1 MFHITNENH
10 SALTS
15 NESLTSRHFKSDRNS
30 LLLPN
35 NHVSKLSPHSL
46 LTPMYRSKKSN
57 PHSFSMHCFSSTPKD
72 KSKLSCYSDHVL
84 NHDVISTRS
93 APTLRKC
100 ASASFNTGLMFNLK
114 NTEEIHNPSPNFKQ
128 ANDGKNLLESSMSC
142 SSSEGVNEN
151 YRLSLSSSSASF
163 FNQNKSGINRSKS
176 SLSDS
181 TQHSSQR
188 NMSHLDVME
197 KTHLSARPQSLYVPF
212 VGRVETQPQPP
223 GKQAR
228 DILMALSYP
237 PIHDDE
243 ECYQHQMASMM
254 KYKKSHNKKVYLD
267 RPRDILINNRSSR
280 LFEHVPSLISSPE
293 YYSQNLNFDNADIVT
308 IKASNTDRIMAVG
321 SVRKNGNDFL
331 SKKRPF
337 VSNQE
342 VSLSSIS
349 SDSKMNQTPV
359 NGLRNITNAI
369 CDATIITSESNIN
382 ENYLL
387 EDVTKYPFT
396 SCHSSPIPPL
406 SPLVNAK
413 RSDLP
418 LSDVTPDID
427 RNILKQNNDSSNVEK
442 YTPPLYSPTH
452 PLNHSEN
459 TVISVAHPPV
469 LYPPLNSLQSNCKE
483 KYPLSPLKC
492 RTSERRK
499 SFGSTS
505 ISNCSTISQNSHSSN
520 SGENGF
526 YETSKSLSSFSSS
539 SLSSTASSHKYYNN
553 EQSIL
558 PSNHKSPSSS
568 SLDSCVS
575 NVPHSPSQVSNKNY
589 SQNDYTKLESIREAS
604 PFSNICHN

>member
-15 NESLTSRHFKSDRNS
+15 KESLTSRHFKSDRNS
-30 LLLPN
+30 LLLPYD
-35 NHVSKLSPHSL
+35 HVSKLSSHSL
-46 LTPMYRSKKSN
+46 FTPMYRSKKSN
-57 PHSFSMHCFSSTPKD
+57 QHSFSMQCFSSTPND
-72 KSKLSCYSDHVL
+72 KNKMSCYSDHVL

-93 APTLRKC
+93 APTLRKS

-114 NTEEIHNPSPNFKQ
+114 NTEEIHNPSPNFKEG
-128 ANDGKNLLESSMSC
+128 NDAKNLLETSMSC

-151 YRLSLSSSSASF
+151 YKLSLSSSSASF
-163 FNQNKSGINRSKS
+163 FNQDIAGINRSKS

-188 NMSHLDVME
+188 NMSIQ
-197 KTHLSARPQSLYVPF
+197 KSHLSARPQSLYVPF
-212 VGRVETQPQPP
+212 IGRVETRPQPP

-243 ECYQHQMASMM
+243 ECYQYQMASMM
-254 KYKKSHNKKVYLD
+254 KYKNPHIKKVNLD

-280 LFEHVPSLISSPE
+280 VCEHVTSLNSSPE
-293 YYSQNLNFDNADIVT
+293 YYSQNLNFDNADVVT
-308 IKASNTDRIMAVG
+308 IKASNNYKLRDVG
-321 SVRKNGNDFL
+321 SVQKNGNDFR
-331 SKKRPF
+331 SIKRPF
-337 VSNQE
+337 VSNQK
-342 VSLSSIS
+342 VSLSSVS
-349 SDSKMNQTPV
+349 SDSKINQTPV
-359 NGLRNITNAI
+359 NGLRNTTNSI
-369 CDATIITSESNIN
+369 CDATIVTSESSIN

-387 EDVTKYPFT
+387 GDVTKYPFI

-413 RSDLP
+413 RSDLS
-418 LSDVTPDID
+418 LNDVTQDID

-469 LYPPLNSLQSNCKE
+469 LYPPLNSMQSNCKQ
-483 KYPLSPLKC
+483 KCPLSPMKS

-539 SLSSTASSHKYYNN
+539 SLSSTASSHKYHNN

-558 PSNHKSPSSS
+558 PSNHKSPSCS

-575 NVPHSPSQVSNKNY
+575 IVPHSPSQVSNKNY

>member
-1 MFHITNENH
+1 MFHINENH

-35 NHVSKLSPHSL
+35 NHVSKSSSHSL
-46 LTPMYRSKKSN
+46 FTPMYRPKKSN
-57 PHSFSMHCFSSTPKD
+57 QHSFSMQCFSSTPKD

-100 ASASFNTGLMFNLK
+100 ASASFNTGLMFNMK
-114 NTEEIHNPSPNFKQ
+114 NTEEMYNPSPNFKQ
-128 ANDGKNLLESSMSC
+128 ANDAKKLLESSMSC

-151 YRLSLSSSSASF
+151 YKLSLSSSTASF
-163 FNQNKSGINRSKS
+163 FNQNIAGINRSKS

-188 NMSHLDVME
+188 NMSMQR
-197 KTHLSARPQSLYVPF
+197 THLSVRPQSLYVPF
-212 VGRVETQPQPP
+212 IGRVETQPQPP

-254 KYKKSHNKKVYLD
+254 KYKNSCIKKVYLD
-267 RPRDILINNRSSR
+267 RPRDISINKRSSR
-280 LFEHVPSLISSPE
+280 VCEPVTSLSSSPE
-293 YYSQNLNFDNADIVT
+293 NYSQNLNFDNADIVK
-308 IKASNTDRIMAVG
+308 IKAPYNDKLMDVG
-321 SVRKNGNDFL
+321 SVRKDRNDFR
-331 SKKRPF
+331 SKKSPF

-342 VSLSSIS
+342 VSLRSVS
-349 SDSKMNQTPV
+349 SDSKMIQTPV
-359 NGLRNITNAI
+359 NGLKNITSAI
-369 CDATIITSESNIN
+369 CDATIVTSESNIN
-382 ENYLL
+382 ENYLSG
-387 EDVTKYPFT
+387 DVAKYPFT

-413 RSDLP
+413 RSDLR
-418 LSDVTPDID
+418 LNDVTQDID
-427 RNILKQNNDSSNVEK
+427 RNISKQNNESSKNEK

-459 TVISVAHPPV
+459 TIISVAHPPV

-483 KYPLSPLKC
+483 KYPLSTMKS

-505 ISNCSTISQNSHSSN
+505 ISNCSTTSQNSHSSN
-520 SGENGF
+520 SGEPGF
-526 YETSKSLSSFSSS
+526 YDTSKSLSSFSSS
-539 SLSSTASSHKYYNN
+539 SLSSTASSHKYHNN

-558 PSNHKSPSSS
+558 PSNHKSPSTS
-568 SLDSCVS
+568 SLDSYVS
-575 NVPHSPSQVSNKNY
+575 SVPHSPSQISNKNF